1 MPDIWYFLA
10 LQLVA
15 VLSGAATA
23 AVCFLIG
30 GMGGVAALARRMN
43 LLSQKVDDTDER
55 ITREVKRRA
64 ADLGVEARATS
75 RGSAAKQAEEHMA
88 NNAAAPVKAA
98 RPTVVR

>member
-23 AVCFLIG
+23 AVILLIG
-30 GMGGVAALARRMN
+30 GMGGVSALARRMN

-55 ITREVKRRA
+55 ITKEVKRRA
-64 ADLGVEARATS
+64 ADLGVEARAAG
-75 RGSAAKQAEEHMA
+75 RGSAVKQAEEHLA
-88 NNAAAPVKAA
+88 NNPPAPPKAL
-98 RPTVVR
+98 RPTVAR